1 MKKISLTKYFSFSTD
16 SLSFRIIT
24 AFFCIWLPFCL
35 AADWMLSFVSHKLTQ
50 KTIQGTQEKLSYFS
64 TLINNDFTRISQQ
77 LYALCSDVD
86 MMEMVNRRS
95 FNFSYP
101 QYLIYYDAY
110 QKLRS
115 YWKSSPYID
124 DIFLVLPD
132 TQEELSANHSIIP
145 LDEIKLDMLARCEKG
160 GIPVH
165 IQNDQIIWMARGN
178 NNVVMGAEISLSRI
192 RDTLLAVE
200 RDHFYNFFFIDSTTG
215 ALLGE
220 QVDPVAVAIH
230 QELFAG
236 ASPSAPLPDK
246 VQVDGER
253 YVIGRIYAF
262 RDYFYLITYTPGS
275 VLYRDER
282 RIQLLIWFLNLA
294 AVGMPVLMSMIIRR
308 KVHRP
313 MSQLV
318 DAMCLVE
325 KGDYSCRLYTEETS
339 EFGYVF
345 RQYNQMAVKLENLI
359 QEVLN
364 RKLQVQQAQI
374 KQLQAH
380 INPHFLFNSLYI
392 GYRMAK
398 AGDTEKVANLCMY
411 LGDYFKFVTYLSE
424 DYIPLSEEV
433 RFTATYLRLQQ
444 MRFGERLRYEIELD
458 PALEQESIPNL
469 IIQPL
474 IENAIVHGVERVS
487 RACEIR
493 LEVRREGESIRI
505 SVEDNGGGIPD
516 EALKVIQ
523 RKIQSPQTPKDCYGL
538 WNINWRLRYLYGS
551 PQGVLFET
559 PEEGRLRVSLL
570 LPNAAEGQKRPPASK
585 EEAEHL
591 V

>member
-1 MKKISLTKYFSFSTD
+1 MGKISLTKRFSISTD
-16 SLSFRIIT
+16 SLSFRITIV
-24 AFFCIWLPFCL
+24 FFCIWLPFCL
-35 AADWMLSFVSHKLTQ
+35 VANGVFSFASHRLTQ
-50 KTIQGTQEKLSYFS
+50 KTVQGAQENLSYFS
-64 TLINNDFTRISQQ
+64 TLINNDFTRINQQ
-77 LYALCSDVD
+77 LYALCSDID
-86 MMEMVNRRS
+86 MMDMVNRRS

-101 QYLIYYDAY
+101 QYLSYYDAY

-124 DIFLVLPD
+124 DLFLVLPN

-145 LDEIKLDMLARCEKG
+145 LDKVKREMLARFEEG
-160 GIPVH
+160 DIPAH
-165 IQNDQIIWMARGN
+165 IQNDQMIWMARGN

-192 RDTLLAVE
+192 RDALLAVE
-200 RDHFYNFFFIDSTTG
+200 QDHFYNFFFIDSTTG
-215 ALLGE
+215 ALLGA
-220 QVDPVAVAIH
+220 QVDPVAAAIH
-230 QELFAG
+230 QELFASDG
-236 ASPSAPLPDK
+236 ASPAAPLPEEI
-246 VQVDGER
+246 QVAGER

-262 RDYFYLITYTPGS
+262 RDYFYLITYIPGS

-282 RIQLLIWFLNLA
+282 RLRLLMWFLNLA
-294 AVGMPVLMSMIIRR
+294 AVGMPVLMILVIRR

-313 MSQLV
+313 MSQLA
-318 DAMCLVE
+318 DAMSLVE

-345 RQYNQMAVKLENLI
+345 RQYNQMATKLENLI

-364 RKLQVQQAQI
+364 RQLQVQQAQI

-398 AGDTEKVANLCMY
+398 AGDTEKVAKLCMY

-424 DYIPLSEEV
+424 DYIPLSEEI
-433 RFTATYLRLQQ
+433 RFTTTYLGLQQ
-444 MRFGERLRYEIELD
+444 MRFGERLRYEIGMDPEL
-458 PALEQESIPNL
+458 ERENVPNL

-487 RACEIR
+487 RECEIK
-493 LEVRREGESIRI
+493 LEIRREGDSIRI
-505 SVEDNGGGIPD
+505 SVEDNGGGIPE
-516 EALKVIQ
+516 EALEIIQ
-523 RKIQSPQTPKDCYGL
+523 QKIQSPQTPKDCYGL

-551 PQGVLFET
+551 HQGILFET
-559 PEEGRLRVSLL
+559 PEKGRLRVSFLIPYAPKDHPL
-570 LPNAAEGQKRPPASK
+570 ADG
-585 EEAEHL
+585 EEAEQR